1 MAYKSWAEAVEALK
15 ESIKEAGDDLRHLA
29 AILGIE
35 SHEGENGLMLTARI
49 EDAVAAVTG
58 NNPPRPATTRQV
70 LFLEELRV
78 RSIPGTV
85 READALIRTA
95 IADERREALES
106 LRPVRGDRLAL
117 GASERGVSRLEGQ
130 TVEVSSID
138 PRLGQVWTKGAGGCP
153 VLPQHLVRP
162 VAGNEL

>member
-15 ESIKEAGDDLRHLA
+15 ESTKEAGDDLRHLA
-29 AILGIE
+29 ATLGIE
-35 SHEGENGLMLTARI
+35 SRAGENGLGLTARI
-49 EDAVAAVTG
+49 EDAVAAVTR
-58 NNPPRPATTRQV
+58 NNPPRPATARQV
-70 LFLEELRV
+70 LLLKELRV
-78 RSIPGTV
+78 RSVPATV

-95 IADERREALES
+95 IADERREALEA

-117 GASERGVSRLEGQ
+117 GVSQGRVSQLDGQ

-138 PRLGQVWTKGAGGCP
+138 RLGQVWTKGAGGHP

-162 VAGNEL
+162 LAGDAQ